1 MKKKPMLFLSL
12 LILCMFTFA
21 LPSNKKEPATDNSM
35 TVTAQTGIDEG
46 QLAPNFKLKS
56 INGQIVQLSDYR
68 GQKVVLNFWASWCP
82 PCKVEIPVLN
92 EYYMENKNKNITIL
106 SINMTYAEK
115 NKKTLSSFLD
125 MYRVNYPILL
135 DESGDIAEL
144 YGIITIPTTYFIDSN
159 GFIQKRIIGPVQKP
173 EIEGL
178 IKMID

>member
-1 MKKKPMLFLSL
+1 
-12 LILCMFTFA
+12 
-21 LPSNKKEPATDNSM
+21 
-35 TVTAQTGIDEG
+35 
-46 QLAPNFKLKS
+46 
-56 INGQIVQLSDYR
+56 
-68 GQKVVLNFWASWCP
+68 
-82 PCKVEIPVLN
+82 
-92 EYYMENKNKNITIL
+92 MENKNKNVTIL

-115 NKKTLSSFLD
+115 NEKTLSSFLD